1 MRPDTVY
8 RRSAL
13 WEVNKYPGLL
23 LAQVEGWQFHYRNLG
38 EVPFRTNR
46 HPSSLDYDQSKTV
59 AQKLADILREQ
70 RFDSRRQAL
79 QALQAADQMLAL
91 P

>member
-13 WEVNKYPGLL
+13 WEVSKYPGLL

-38 EVPFRTNR
+38 DVPFRRNH
-46 HPSSLDYDQSKTV
+46 HPSPLDYDQSKTI

-70 RFDSRRQAL
+70 SFTSRRQAL

-91 P
+91 R